1 MEQDLPLYSSDSF
14 ESQKRRNRIIKSL
27 KWIIILLVLFFCVYS
42 FYKNTLPP
50 KDFPT
55 GEIIKVKS
63 GSSLRAISK
72 DLYDNH
78 VISSPFIFQ
87 TFAIILG
94 GDKNI
99 NAGEYQFDSPVTVFV
114 VAGRIQAGIYGIP
127 SIKVTLPEGMTR
139 REMSVAIASMLP
151 HFNKDNFMKLTE
163 NDEGYLFPDTYFF
176 FKNYTEVDVIKI
188 LKDNFNKKIDNL
200 SNKIKSSGKTLK
212 DIVIMASIIEKESN
226 GDDDRVAISSILW
239 KRIENKMPLQVDA
252 TFLFL
257 IGKESS
263 ELTRADLG
271 LKSPYNTYINKGL
284 PPGPISNPGIETLTA
299 AMSPVKTQYLF
310 YLHDKDGVVHY
321 AKTFEEHKKNKQKYL

>member
-1 MEQDLPLYSSDSF
+1 MKAIF
-14 ESQKRRNRIIKSL
+14 SL
-27 KWIIILLVLFFCVYS
+27 
-42 FYKNTLPP
+42 TL
-50 KDFPT
+50 
-55 GEIIKVKS
+55 
-63 GSSLRAISK
+63 IS
-72 DLYDNH
+72 
-78 VISSPFIFQ
+78 
-87 TFAIILG
+87 
-94 GDKNI
+94 
-99 NAGEYQFDSPVTVFV
+99 
-114 VAGRIQAGIYGIP
+114 
-127 SIKVTLPEGMTR
+127 
-139 REMSVAIASMLP
+139 
-151 HFNKDNFMKLTE
+151 
-163 NDEGYLFPDTYFF
+163 F
-176 FKNYTEVDVIKI
+176 FKYYTEVDVIKI